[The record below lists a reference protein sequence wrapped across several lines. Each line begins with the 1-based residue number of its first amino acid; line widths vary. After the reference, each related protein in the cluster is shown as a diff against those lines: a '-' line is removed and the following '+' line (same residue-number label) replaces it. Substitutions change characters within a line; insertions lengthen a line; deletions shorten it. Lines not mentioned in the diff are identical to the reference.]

1 MLQRIIVFARYPEP
15 GKTKTRLIPAI
26 GAEKAAAL
34 QRLLAEHVMSVIRTW
49 IARRPVSVEIRYEGA
64 DETRM
69 TEWLGSGF
77 LYNIQRGDDIGEKMH
92 NAFEDAFNEK
102 FEHVIIVGTD
112 LPFLNS
118 EVLESALNLLNTHD
132 LVLGPAN
139 DGGYYLVGLKAPQPE
154 LFRNIAWGTDRVLD
168 RTVHAASSLGMTL
181 TFVPALDDV
190 DRPEDLQKL
199 ASLAEFVRH
208 PAFQGLL

>member
-26 GAEKAAAL
+26 GPEKAAAL
-34 QRLLAEHVMSVIRTW
+34 QRFLAEHVLSVIKTW
-49 IARRPVSVEIRYEGA
+49 GARRSVSVEVRYEGT
-64 DETRM
+64 DETCM

-77 LYNIQRGDDIGEKMH
+77 VYNVQRGADIGEKMH
-92 NAFEDAFNEK
+92 NAFEDAFNEQ
-102 FEHVIIVGTD
+102 FDRVVIVGTD
-112 LPFLNS
+112 LPFLDS
-118 EVLESALNLLNTHD
+118 EILESALNLLITHD

-139 DGGYYLVGLKAPQPE
+139 DGGYYLVGLKAPEPE
-154 LFRNIAWGTDRVLD
+154 LFRNVAWGTDLVLD
-168 RTVHAASSLGMTL
+168 QTVHAASSLGMTPG
-181 TFVPALDDV
+181 FVRALDDV

-199 ASLAEFVRH
+199 KSLSEFVRN

>member
-15 GKTKTRLIPAI
+15 GRTKTRLIPAI

-34 QRLLAEHVMSVIRTW
+34 QRFLAEHVMSVIKTW
-49 IARRPVSVEIRYEGA
+49 VARRPVSVEIRYEGTE
-64 DETRM
+64 ETRM

-77 LYNIQRGDDIGEKMH
+77 IYNVQRGADIGEKMH
-92 NAFEDAFNEK
+92 NAFEDAFNEQ

-118 EVLESALNLLNTHD
+118 EILESALNFLNTYD

-139 DGGYYLVGLKAPQPE
+139 DGGYYLVGLKAAQSE
-154 LFRNIAWGTDRVLD
+154 LFRNIPWGTDGVLD
-168 RTVHAASSLGMTL
+168 RTVHAALLLGMTL
-181 TFVPALDDV
+181 AFVQALDDV
-190 DRPEDLQKL
+190 DRPEDLQHL
-199 ASLAEFVRH
+199 ASLPEFVRN